1 MEPCCGTHV
10 LNTGDIQ
17 GFVILSHKSN
27 GVGHKIFKCI
37 TGNRAVAAR
46 NAGLEL
52 IKDVTDLNDEM
63 ETADVTDDELVC
75 TIYRVHHHK
84 LNILIMLSLF

>member
-10 LNTGDIQ
+10 LNTGDVQ

-46 NAGLEL
+46 NAGLAL

-63 ETADVTDDELVC
+63 EAADVTDDELVC
-75 TIYRVHHHK
+75 TIKFLK
-84 LNILIMLSLF
+84 LTLSLKYVVL